1 VLSVHR
7 LGAGSEGYY
16 LDQVVAGV
24 EDYYA
29 GAGEAPGEWLA
40 SSALLGMEGRV
51 GPDDLRAVLL
61 GVDPWSGEGL
71 HHGSGRS
78 VPGWDLT
85 FRAPKSVSVL
95 WGLADA
101 EIAEAVVAAHEA
113 AVKVGLRYVEEWA
126 GITRTG
132 RGGATRV
139 RADGLIAAGFRHRT
153 SRDGDPHLH
162 THVLVANSVRAAD
175 GRWRTLDGRG
185 LLVHMKTAG
194 YVYDAQL
201 RHELTERLGV
211 DWGPVVNG
219 LADIE
224 GIGSEVRELFSKRRS
239 AIEDRMAEWGLTSAK
254 AAEVSALDT
263 RQAKSG
269 RVEHTDELRERWR
282 AEAAEIGW
290 TQRDLLAAC
299 PSASMVRADHNAEHT
314 LVIPDHSG
322 ERSVVRADQ
331 PSDHLVD
338 AAFEVMSSPAGLT
351 AHASSFDRRQVIQH
365 LIDHLLPGPPADWF
379 EATAD
384 RYLDRAEIVALGSDP
399 VKGECYSTV
408 ELLALERRL
417 ADQVATRRL
426 GERSPEV
433 KPSIVWSV
441 FQERP
446 SLAGEQRDLISGV
459 CRATDAVSVVVA
471 GPGTGKTFCL
481 DAIRDAFQR
490 SGYATV
496 GCALSASAAHQLEQG
511 SGIESMTIARLR
523 LHLDHHNR
531 RLGPLS
537 VLVIDEAGMVGT
549 RALAP
554 LLDEAAT
561 AGAKVILVGDPKQ
574 LPEIEAGGFLR
585 HLAQH
590 HDVHTLSENRRQRVG
605 WERDTISDLAHGRV
619 DAALERMTA
628 NDGVVVGHNADLIRQ
643 RMADDWFE
651 HRSNGALAV
660 MMASRNSD
668 VDDLNRR
675 AHQLMADHGH
685 LHGEPLHLD
694 GRPFQIGDR
703 VVCLRNDRR
712 LDVRNGTLGDVTH
725 IDHQQRTLTIDTPDG
740 TRRLP
745 AEYHDDGHVRHGYAV
760 TIHNAQGTT
769 CDHALLLGSDELY
782 RESCYVGLSRGRESN
797 RIYAVSTAAD
807 PEAHIPKHLRKGQEP
822 LDVLTHALEQTRAQ
836 RLGIDHDAEPDVGA
850 GL

>member
-40 SSALLGMEGRV
+40 SSELLGMEGRV

-101 EIAEAVVAAHEA
+101 EIVEAVVAAHEA